1 MDSIQGQIHIIEKLD
16 KKSFEILFKQYF
28 SVLCQ
33 FARKYVRDLDT
44 SKEIVHD
51 CFVSF
56 WDKRETIDL
65 SKPVKTY
72 LFTSVH
78 NRCLNHI
85 RNNKKFDQNVE
96 NFELLDLS
104 HHHIASDSLVEQEVS
119 SQIHK
124 AIESLPE
131 KCKEIFKMS
140 RFEDMKYKDIAE
152 KLNLSVKTVEA
163 QMSKALQVMRTSLSE
178 FISVLIYF
186 IFFLTK

>member
-1 MDSIQGQIHIIEKLD
+1 MDSRQGQTHIIEKLD
-16 KKSFEILFKQYF
+16 KNSFEILFKQYF

-56 WDKRETIDL
+56 WDKRDTIDL

-104 HHHIASDSLVEQEVS
+104 HHHIASDSLVEQEIS
-119 SQIHK
+119 SQINN

-140 RFEDMKYKDIAE
+140 RFEEMKYKEIAE
-152 KLNLSVKTVEA
+152 KLNLSIKTVEA

-186 IFFLTK
+186 IIFLTK

>member
-1 MDSIQGQIHIIEKLD
+1 MADENLHIIEKLD

-56 WDKRETIDL
+56 WDKRESIDL

-78 NRCLNHI
+78 NRCLNYI

-104 HHHIASDSLVEQEVS
+104 HHHVASDSLVEQEVS
-119 SQIHK
+119 SQIHN

-186 IFFLTK
+186 LYFLTK

>member
-1 MDSIQGQIHIIEKLD
+1 MIIEQTQNIEKLD

-28 SVLCQ
+28 SALCQ

-56 WDKRETIDL
+56 WDKRDTIDL

-72 LFTSVH
+72 LFTTVH
-78 NRCLNHI
+78 NKCLNHI

-104 HHHIASDSLVEQEVS
+104 YHYNASDSLVEQEIS
-119 SQIHK
+119 SQINT

-140 RFEDMKYKDIAE
+140 RFEEMKYKDIAE
-152 KLNLSVKTVEA
+152 KLNLSIKTVEA

-178 FISVLIYF
+178 YISALIYF